1 MLFSELPIDSRVLK
15 ALSVMQ
21 IDTLTEVQHKSIPH
35 ALKGKDV
42 VAGAK
47 TGSGKTLAFLVPAV
61 NRLLTSRPLT
71 KADPRAII
79 LAPTRELAKQVYLQ
93 AKKLTASQNMTVALI
108 VGGENYNDQVKL
120 LRKNPD
126 IIVATAGRLADHIT
140 SKSFFLNGIE
150 LLILDEADRMLE
162 LGFSEQLDLI
172 HDAANHRKRQTMM
185 FSATIDSAAVH
196 AMTEKMLNSP
206 EQIVIDNVAIPH
218 ADIEQKFYLADGVSH
233 KDQLLIKS
241 LVLANRVQAIV
252 FTATREDTGRIA
264 KQLEEQGISAISL
277 HGELAQGQRSSVINA
292 FSRGLHTVLVTTDLA
307 SRGLD
312 LLNVALVINYDLP
325 KFADEY
331 IHRIGRTGRAGNKGV
346 AISFVSGKDWHSFSA
361 IKSKLTQDYSFSE
374 YPDLPSKFKGRRA
387 VVEKKALE
395 KAASKTQA
403 KQIKNPVK
411 KRVRTMDAV
420 DTGFIPIK
428 RKVRQVVDDV
438 DTSNEFTFNVE
449 DTEKNPDAEE

>member
-1 MLFSELPIDSRVLK
+1 LLFSELPIDSRVLK

-79 LAPTRELAKQVYLQ
+79 LAPTRELAKQVFLQ
-93 AKKLTASQNMTVALI
+93 AKKLTATQNMQVALI
-108 VGGENYNDQVKL
+108 VGGENYNDQVKM

-126 IIVATAGRLADHIT
+126 IIVATAGRLADHING
-140 SKSFFLNGIE
+140 KSFFLNGIE

-172 HDAANHRKRQTMM
+172 HRSANHRKRQTMM

-218 ADIEQKFYLADGVSH
+218 ADIEQKFYLSDGVSH
-233 KDQLLIKS
+233 KDKLLIKS

-264 KQLEEQGISAISL
+264 KQLEDEGISAISL

-374 YPDLPSKFKGRRA
+374 YEDLPSKFKGRRA
-387 VVEKKALE
+387 VVEKKELAKKSE
-395 KAASKTQA
+395 KAKPKAM
-403 KQIKNPVK
+403 KNPVK
-411 KRVRTMDAV
+411 KRVRAMDSV

-428 RKVRQVVDDV
+428 RKVRQLVEDV
-438 DTSNEFTFNVE
+438 DNDNEFNFSSDNDNESTPKE
-449 DTEKNPDAEE
+449 

>member
-1 MLFSELPIDSRVLK
+1 LLFSELPIDSRVLK

-79 LAPTRELAKQVYLQ
+79 LAPTREAKQVFLQ
-93 AKKLTASQNMTVALI
+93 AKKLTATQNMQVALI
-108 VGGENYNDQVKL
+108 VGGENYNDQVKM

-126 IIVATAGRLADHIT
+126 IIVATAGRLADHING
-140 SKSFFLNGIE
+140 KSFFLNGIE

-172 HDAANHRKRQTMM
+172 HRSANHRKRQTMM
-185 FSATIDSAAVH
+185 FSAIDSAAVH

-218 ADIEQKFYLADGVSH
+218 ADIEQKFYLSDGVSH
-233 KDQLLIKS
+233 KDKLLIKS

-264 KQLEEQGISAISL
+264 KQLEDEGISAISL

-374 YPDLPSKFKGRRA
+374 YEDLPSKFKGRRA
-387 VVEKKALE
+387 VVEKKELAKKSE
-395 KAASKTQA
+395 KAKPKAM
-403 KQIKNPVK
+403 KNPVK
-411 KRVRTMDAV
+411 KRVRAMDSV

-428 RKVRQVVDDV
+428 RKVRQLVEDV
-438 DTSNEFTFNVE
+438 DNDNEFNFSSDNDNESTPKE
-449 DTEKNPDAEE
+449 